1 MFITQVRHLLLIHIA
16 QQLELFFLGLPYS
29 LFRQIELEDLVLSS
43 EIEERICATLKYDIT
58 WLHTNVIY
66 LENLSE
72 LTVFTRLH
80 LLLRA

>member
-1 MFITQVRHLLLIHIA
+1 MLITQIRHLLLVHIA
-16 QQLELFFLGLPYS
+16 QQLELFFLGLSHS
-29 LFRQIELEDLVLSS
+29 LIRQIELEDLVLSS
-43 EIEERICATLKYDIT
+43 EIEELISATLEYDIT